1 MTVTT
6 SLILLTAFATI
17 TALVVEAVKKF
28 LDSQKIRYASNVVVL
43 VVALIIGCGGTALHY
58 VNYQVPFTALNSVY
72 LALMG
77 LVNWV
82 GAMVG
87 YDKVKQAI
95 TQIGGKNDG
104 N

>member
-6 SLILLTAFATI
+6 FLILLTAFAAATS
-17 TALVVEAVKKF
+17 LVTEAVKKF
-28 LDSQKIRYASNVVVL
+28 MDGMGVRYASNIVVL
-43 VVALIIGCGGTALHY
+43 AVAMVIGCGGTAVYY

-77 LVNWV
+77 VANWI

-87 YDKVKQAI
+87 YDKVKQAVS
-95 TQIGGKNDG
+95 QLGKTG
-104 N
+104 